1 MKTLLL
7 SLTVCLLITTTLSV
21 TNLIIYLEPQEEIC
35 LHEYLAD
42 KTLVIYEL
50 AFNTTSNNVK
60 ISDPEEKVLAE
71 KERVTEF
78 KEAFTTFSGGYYE
91 ICVTNKDREH
101 VSELNFFMKH
111 GVAAKD
117 YSSIAKAKDL
127 KPMEL
132 DVRVVYLLTNKNI
145 NSSN

>member
-7 SLTVCLLITTTLSV
+7 FATICLLISATLSV
-21 TNLIIYLEPQEEIC
+21 TNLILYLEPQEEIC

-42 KTLVIYEL
+42 KTLVIYDL
-50 AFNTTSNNVK
+50 NFNTTNANVK

-71 KERVTEF
+71 KERVMEF

-91 ICVTNKDREH
+91 ICISNKDREH
-101 VSELNFFMKH
+101 VSEVIFTMRH

-117 YSSIAKAKDL
+117 YSSVAKAKDL

-132 DVRVVYLLTNKNI
+132 DVRVIY
-145 NSSN
+145 